1 VNLNNKITPVILLV
15 DNGSVRADATK
26 QLRKLAQELGG
37 VAGAKIHPVSLRHA
51 DRIPANLLDGELA
64 LVFNNFMDEYLLQG
78 WRKFIILPL
87 FFAKGRAVTALIADH
102 LLSLQA
108 VYADFTFHIA
118 DVIYPLPDGEP
129 LLANIIY
136 DQILNTAQKHKF
148 SKKNIVLVD
157 HGSPQKHVTKV
168 RKHLVQAVQDKLPK
182 ATELEQAAMERRQ
195 GDKYLFNGELLQDW
209 LVGKAKT
216 GEKTAIV
223 CLLFFL
229 AGRHAG
235 EGGDIDKICKRVMN
249 NYPDFKIAVSP
260 LIAEHKELVS
270 ILLARLQTAQQQIS
284 IRSET
289 V

>member
-1 VNLNNKITPVILLV
+1 VSLNNKITPVILLV

-26 QLRKLAQELGG
+26 QLRKLAQELGD
-37 VAGAKIHPVSLRHA
+37 VAGVKIHPVSLRHA

-64 LVFNNFMDEYLLQG
+64 QVFNDVMDEYLLQG
-78 WRKFIILPL
+78 RRQFIILPL
-87 FFAKGRAVTALIADH
+87 FFAKGKAVTTLIADY
-102 LLSLQA
+102 LLSLRA
-108 VYADFTFHIA
+108 IYADFTFHIA

-129 LLANIIY
+129 LLANIIC
-136 DQILNTAQKHKF
+136 DQILDTVQKYKF

-157 HGSPQKHVTKV
+157 HGSPQKCVTKV
-168 RKHLVQAVQDKLPK
+168 RKHLVQATQNKLPK
-182 ATELEQAAMERRQ
+182 AIQLEQAVMERRQ

-209 LVGKAKT
+209 LVRKAKA

-235 EGGDIDKICKRVMN
+235 KGGDIAKICKRVMN
-249 NYPDFKIAVSP
+249 NYPYFKIAVCP

-270 ILLARLQTAQQQIS
+270 ILLVRLQTAYNKYLS
-284 IRSET
+284 TLR
-289 V
+289 